1 MAEMFKD
8 LDPDTMIRS
17 PGVTYQDLLD
27 QDTHEVPPVLRLQS
41 PKDVGFDDFSK
52 ERYISREYHEK
63 EVKNLW
69 MKVWQMAC
77 REEEIPDPGDHLRY
91 DIAGVSFILVRQ
103 LDGSIKTFPN
113 ACLHRGRMLKEFD
126 GHATELRRRWR
137 GILSQT
143 KLNKTREQEEGVG
156 VAGAPRPKWSR

>member
-69 MKVWQMAC
+69 MKVWLC
-77 REEEIPDPGDHLRY
+77 
-91 DIAGVSFILVRQ
+91 
-103 LDGSIKTFPN
+103 
-113 ACLHRGRMLKEFD
+113 
-126 GHATELRRRWR
+126 RRRI
-137 GILSQT
+137 GGD
-143 KLNKTREQEEGVG
+143 LNCGLGFRSTSCNGE
-156 VAGAPRPKWSR
+156 

>member
-8 LDPDTMIRS
+8 LDPETMVRS

-52 ERYISREYHEK
+52 ERYISRDYHKK

-77 REEEIPDPGDHLRY
+77 REEEIPDPGTTCVTTLQVYR
-91 DIAGVSFILVRQ
+91 
-103 LDGSIKTFPN
+103 
-113 ACLHRGRMLKEFD
+113 
-126 GHATELRRRWR
+126 
-137 GILSQT
+137 LS
-143 KLNKTREQEEGVG
+143 
-156 VAGAPRPKWSR
+156 